1 MNDCL
6 AVYSVALLSVTGDV
20 RSDLPHYVNAVQKYA
35 NVQRA
40 KTPRK
45 IRGAN
50 VGRDLNIMR
59 KWCSVCFDKCRDKG
73 RFRQHVYAINRKIKK
88 KSHMQVKI
96 TYLLYD
102 VSYEKIDF
110 CC

>member
-6 AVYSVALLSVTGDV
+6 AVYSVASLSVTSDV
-20 RSDLPHYVNAVQKYA
+20 RSDLPHYVNAAQKYA

-88 KSHMQVKI
+88 SHMQVEI

-102 VSYEKIDF
+102 VSYKK
-110 CC
+110 